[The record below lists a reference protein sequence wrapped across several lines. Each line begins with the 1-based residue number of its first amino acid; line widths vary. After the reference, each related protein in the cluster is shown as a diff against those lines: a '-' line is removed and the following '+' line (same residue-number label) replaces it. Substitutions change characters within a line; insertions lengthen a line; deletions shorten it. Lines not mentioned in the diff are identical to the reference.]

1 MKIILMIIV
10 VFVYQKYIKNTIV
23 GAAVNYYFQN
33 YFFLEEMIFTI
44 SNSLDVFMIV
54 MIISVFLFSNT
65 YYIVLSIF
73 AGVALLYASINR
85 TVENHRILIKESII
99 NLIIEYY
106 YFLLSGN
113 HYKVIFN
120 QIKDN
125 LLVDWINKESG
136 ELIGRL
142 EKLSHIINDQSFN
155 YLIII
160 IQKTEF
166 YNSESIL
173 LEVEYLINDAMKELY
188 DLRSEKAEKMNETL
202 LLPMAIHLINMIMM
216 IIFPYMTNIF

>member
-1 MKIILMIIV
+1 MIIV
-10 VFVYQKYIKNTIV
+10 VFIYQKYIKNIIV
-23 GAAVNYYFQN
+23 GVTVNYYFQN
-33 YFFLEEMIFTI
+33 YFFLEEIIFTI
-44 SNSLDVFMIV
+44 GNSLDGFMIV
-54 MIISVFLFSNT
+54 MIISVFLFGNT

-85 TVENHRILIKESII
+85 TVETHRILIKESII

-120 QIKDN
+120 QIQNN

-136 ELIGRL
+136 ELISRL

-160 IQKTEF
+160 IQTV
-166 YNSESIL
+166 
-173 LEVEYLINDAMKELY
+173 EVVLFRKGA
-188 DLRSEKAEKMNETL
+188 R
-202 LLPMAIHLINMIMM
+202 
-216 IIFPYMTNIF
+216 